1 MKVNE
6 VQRSGENLWAE
17 KKLMSKSL
25 IITSDW
31 KGAKMKRRT
40 IEDLERHELLWDKG
54 SAIGGFKPLEE
65 DTHFTDVTL
74 ACGDG
79 QVCLALFCL
88 SDLID

>member
-1 MKVNE
+1 MKVNDI
-6 VQRSGENLWAE
+6 QRFGKNLWTE
-17 KKLMSKSL
+17 KKLLSKSFHYFRL
-25 IITSDW
+25 EGS
-31 KGAKMKRRT
+31 KMKRRT
-40 IEDLERHELLWDKG
+40 IEDLENRELLWDKG